1 MKTSRL
7 VATVFIALGVALASN
22 SSLASQAKPQV
33 AAQRQQASKP
43 ATARPAKPATAR
55 PAKQAQSNRQAS
67 RPAVVQAQ
75 RVSTN
80 QAVHPARRPT
90 TQAQRI
96 ANANPGGISCVPY
109 VRQATGMAIRGNGG
123 DWWHNAAGLYAR
135 GHTPEVGAILAF
147 ARTRQMRMGHVAVV
161 QEVVSAREV
170 LIHHAN
176 WAGPGIRRGSIMH
189 DVSVIDVSLNND
201 WSSVRVQVGRDQESL
216 GRIYP
221 IQGFIYDRPDNGYF
235 RTAATPRP
243 GGPLLANARSLRPD
257 DVRGFEEVAQALPRR

>member
-7 VATVFIALGVALASN
+7 VATAFVALGVALASN
-22 SSLASQAKPQV
+22 SSLASQAKPQA
-33 AAQRQQASKP
+33 AAQRQQAAQP
-43 ATARPAKPATAR
+43 VTAR

-67 RPAVVQAQ
+67 RPVVVQAQ

-80 QAVHPARRPT
+80 QAVHPARRPI

-135 GHTPEVGAILAF
+135 GHAPEVGAILAF
-147 ARTRQMRMGHVAVV
+147 ARTGQMRSGHVAVV
-161 QEVVSAREV
+161 QEVVSAREI

-221 IQGFIYDRPDNGYF
+221 IQGFIYDRPDNGYV

-257 DVRGFEEVAQALPRR
+257 DVRGFEEVAQAQPRR